1 MTQNVL
7 GTSLKTCHWGYFD
20 ATLPPAMTISSG
32 DEVVINTVSGG
43 PQNLPGPGFHVPQE
57 LLDLHAAGLPTMPG
71 HILTGPVA
79 VQGAMPGDVL
89 QIDILSCVFTTRLG
103 V

>member
-43 PQNLPGPGFHVPQE
+43 PSKPTGSWVPC
-57 LLDLHAAGLPTMPG
+57 A
-71 HILTGPVA
+71 
-79 VQGAMPGDVL
+79 
-89 QIDILSCVFTTRLG
+89 TRIA
-103 V
+103 

>member
-1 MTQNVL
+1 MTQNML

-43 PQNLPGPGFHVPQE
+43 PQNLPGAGFHVPQ
-57 LLDLHAAGLPTMPG
+57 
-71 HILTGPVA
+71 
-79 VQGAMPGDVL
+79 
-89 QIDILSCVFTTRLG
+89 
-103 V
+103 

>member
-7 GTSLKTCHWGYFD
+7 ETSLKTCHWGYFD

-43 PQNLPGPGFHVPQE
+43 PKTYRVLDSMCHKNCLNSTPPGCLQC
-57 LLDLHAAGLPTMPG
+57 
-71 HILTGPVA
+71 
-79 VQGAMPGDVL
+79 QG
-89 QIDILSCVFTTRLG
+89 IS
-103 V
+103 

>member
-43 PQNLPGPGFHVPQE
+43 PQNLPGLGSMCHKNCWTFTPPGCLQC
-57 LLDLHAAGLPTMPG
+57 
-71 HILTGPVA
+71 
-79 VQGAMPGDVL
+79 QG
-89 QIDILSCVFTTRLG
+89 IS
-103 V
+103 

>member
-7 GTSLKTCHWGYFD
+7 ETSLKTCHWGYFD

-71 HILTGPVA
+71 HIWTGC
-79 VQGAMPGDVL
+79 GARCDARRCFA
-89 QIDILSCVFTTRLG
+89 D
-103 V
+103 